1 MNHFEQLY
9 EQYAPEIYRF
19 AYWLT
24 GNPAEA
30 EDITAETFFKAWVRF
45 DTIQTA
51 TLKGYLLTIAKNLY
65 LKRRQQTQREMTL
78 NHQWVDPAPRPEEQV
93 AEQWTMA
100 QTWHLIQQ
108 LPENDRFALLLCAV
122 HQLSYE
128 EIATVL
134 NLSLSAVKVK
144 IHRARLKL
152 ATQLLDK
159 EKKL

>member
-1 MNHFEQLY
+1 MNHFEQIY

-19 AYWLT
+19 AVWLT

-30 EDITAETFFKAWVRF
+30 DDITAETFFKAWLRF
-45 DTIQTA
+45 DTIHTA

-65 LKRRQQTQREMTL
+65 LKRRQEAQRETEL
-78 NHQWVDPAPRPEEQV
+78 DLHWVDPSPRPEEKV

-100 QTWHLIQQ
+100 QTWHFMQQ
-108 LPENDRFALLLCAV
+108 LPENDRLALLLFAV

-128 EIATVL
+128 EIAHIL
-134 NLSLSAVKVK
+134 NLSLPAVKVK

-152 ATQLLDK
+152 TAQLLAQ
-159 EKKL
+159 ETTL